1 MRLVV
6 LYILL
11 AVLLLVILAVFAV
24 PHGVDVAY
32 SGGQVRVGLK
42 AGPLRLPV
50 FPKKEL
56 TGKKLERAQRRKAAR
71 AARKEAKKAAK
82 ERAAAK
88 KQKDQTQ
95 AVKPKKTMDPE
106 LLLALAQMG
115 TRAMGRFFRS
125 FTIDRLEL
133 RYVVATGDPYNTA
146 VAYSWLCAGIA
157 ALPALAWD
165 RIRVRHRDVEIGMDF
180 TGEKPEME
188 GRIAVSLC
196 LGRLVG
202 VGAVFAW
209 EFIQWKSKHRREKS
223 PAAAERKSDDGREQD
238 QRTHGRDDDQ
248 AQAAG

>member
-24 PHGVDVAY
+24 PYGVDVAY

-56 TGKKLERAQRRKAAR
+56 TGKKLEPGPAEESRPSRP
-71 AARKEAKKAAK
+71 
-82 ERAAAK
+82 ERGEK
-88 KQKDQTQ
+88 GSQGTGRGQKQKDQTQ

-157 ALPALAWD
+157 ALPALAGD
-165 RIRVRHRDVEIGMDF
+165 RIRRPGTGTWRSGWTLPGRSRRWRDGL
-180 TGEKPEME
+180 P
-188 GRIAVSLC
+188 SPC
-196 LGRLVG
+196 
-202 VGAVFAW
+202 AW
-209 EFIQWKSKHRREKS
+209 
-223 PAAAERKSDDGREQD
+223 AAW
-238 QRTHGRDDDQ
+238 
-248 AQAAG
+248 

>member
-1 MRLVV
+1 MRLDV

-24 PHGVDVAY
+24 PYGVDVAY

-95 AVKPKKTMDPE
+95 AVKPKKTMDP
-106 LLLALAQMG
+106 
-115 TRAMGRFFRS
+115 RASAGAGSDGYSCHGPFLPQLYHRP
-125 FTIDRLEL
+125 
-133 RYVVATGDPYNTA
+133 VGTA
-146 VAYSWLCAGIA
+146 VCG
-157 ALPALAWD
+157 
-165 RIRVRHRDVEIGMDF
+165 
-180 TGEKPEME
+180 
-188 GRIAVSLC
+188 C
-196 LGRLVG
+196 
-202 VGAVFAW
+202 
-209 EFIQWKSKHRREKS
+209 
-223 PAAAERKSDDGREQD
+223 
-238 QRTHGRDDDQ
+238 HGRSV
-248 AQAAG
+248 